1 MKISVDN
8 QEAFSLSEI
17 QKKVIQNDIPSSYF
31 EEDMKRRLY
40 FILNHKFEESFKRL
54 KNEWEPK
61 LKALGVQS
69 IPLDD
74 EAFASLVFS
83 RPEYKDRQSRD
94 LEIASIMPK

>member
-1 MKISVDN
+1 MKVSVDD
-8 QEAFSLSEI
+8 EELFTLTPI
-17 QKKVIQNDIPSSYF
+17 QKQVIQNDIPSSAF
-31 EEDMKRRLY
+31 DEDMKRRLQY
-40 FILNHKFEESFKRL
+40 ILNHKFEECFKRL

-61 LKALGVQS
+61 LKALGVQA

-94 LEIASIMPK
+94 NDRASIISK